1 MFEMVIAHKVD
12 RIGRNEFDY
21 YTNRHKLE
29 SYGVQLAFAA
39 QGFDAS
45 TPEGALMN
53 NTLIGLAAYYSR
65 NLSKEAKKGL
75 RENVRQGKSTGGRAP
90 IRLQIHS

>member
-1 MFEMVIAHKVD
+1 
-12 RIGRNEFDY
+12 
-21 YTNRHKLE
+21 
-29 SYGVQLAFAA
+29 
-39 QGFDAS
+39 
-45 TPEGALMN
+45 MN

-75 RENVRQGKSTGGRAP
+75 ERMYGKESPQVGAL